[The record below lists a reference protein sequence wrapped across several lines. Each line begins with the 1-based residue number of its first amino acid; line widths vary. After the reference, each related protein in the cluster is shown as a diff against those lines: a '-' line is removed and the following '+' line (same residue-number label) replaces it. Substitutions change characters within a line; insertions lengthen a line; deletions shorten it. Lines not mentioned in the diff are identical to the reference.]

1 MEKIQGF
8 PISQFYDRYT
18 TNIAKSQIG
27 FINFIV
33 LPSFTQVVKVFP
45 KLEHLVGALE
55 TNKQNWTSLFDEYEK
70 QLTKDND
77 QTHIVEQYLLPQDLL
92 MSKNRSGGAHRS
104 SVGHN
109 KHRSKGAGGDH
120 YHHHRANHSSNYK
133 SSSSQNHNSSLGG
146 KKAIAYS
153 SVPES

>member
-45 KLEHLVGALE
+45 KLDHLVGALE

-70 QLTKDND
+70 KKENDND
-77 QTHIVEQYLLPQDLL
+77 QTHIIEQYLLPQDLL

-104 SVGHN
+104 SGGHSRH
-109 KHRSKGAGGDH
+109 KSKGGGDH
-120 YHHHRANHSSNYK
+120 HHHRANHSSNY
-133 SSSSQNHNSSLGG
+133 NS
-146 KKAIAYS
+146 
-153 SVPES
+153 